1 MRNVLKR
8 FFPIL
13 TCVLLLVVSIVPVS
27 AADYV
32 DDSSDANFFYSVWPL
47 DDISFYGPVDT
58 TWMVNAPYP
67 GGVRLNPN
75 QFASIS
81 SGFYTSQYTFAV
93 GATRSRVNYIYSGV
107 IESPGRPFGSYQC
120 NYDLSNA
127 NSPVPVTPIWS
138 RIELNGSQTIV
149 PASLLQQMAM
159 PRLRLAWTSTV
170 AGNFEPEDCVNVT
183 LRCLVSWYTEIES
196 ENNTEYYPDY
206 VEVNQTASYYPS
218 MAGGLEMPIYY
229 LLESI
234 PAVNALDPN
243 TKISIEDFQLTVDW
257 SDLSDENVFC
267 TIEDF
272 ISTAQYTAVNFMPW
286 TNDRPV
292 QPMDF
297 WSWISPALS
306 GALESPILYGWS
318 ISDMLSVI
326 FIILFTI
333 ILLKFFAG
341 G

>member
-1 MRNVLKR
+1 MKTALKR

-13 TCVLLLVVSIVPVS
+13 TCVLVLVLSIVPVS

-32 DDSSDANFFYSVWPL
+32 DNSADANYYYSVWPL
-47 DDISFYGPVDT
+47 DDISYYGPLDT

-67 GGVRLNPN
+67 GGVRLNPG
-75 QFASIS
+75 QFASLT
-81 SGFYTSQYTFAV
+81 SGYYTSQYTFAV
-93 GATRSRVNYIYSGV
+93 GATRSRVNYIYTGV
-107 IESPGRPFGSYQC
+107 IESPGRPYGSYQC
-120 NYDLSNA
+120 DYALSNA
-127 NSPVPVTPIWS
+127 NSAVPVTPIWS

-159 PRLRLAWTSTV
+159 PRLRLSWSSKV
-170 AGNFEPEDCVNVT
+170 AGDFEPEDRVNVA
-183 LRCLVSWYTEIES
+183 LRCLVSWYREVETDNS
-196 ENNTEYYPDY
+196 TEYYLDY
-206 VEVNQTASYYPS
+206 VEVNQSVAYDPS
-218 MAGGLEMPIYY
+218 SAGGLEMSIPY

-234 PAVNALDPN
+234 PAVNALDPK

-257 SDLSDENVFC
+257 SDLSDENVYC

-272 ISTAQYTAVNFMPW
+272 ISSSQYTAINFMPW

-306 GALESPILYGWS
+306 GALESPIIYGWS
-318 ISDMLSVI
+318 ISDMLSTI
-326 FIILFTI
+326 FVILFTI